1 MTRSLA
7 NLVSLTFY
15 VYGLPIFSY
24 DHLFV
29 YEFMFDLL
37 AAVQQRRVVIENNH
51 GEKLSG
57 ILHETGS
64 KQLVIVCHGFQSSKE
79 RIPMVNLA
87 SALEKEGISAFRFDF
102 AGNGE
107 SEGLFQYG
115 NYRREAED
123 LRAVVQYFRG
133 ENRVISAVIGH
144 SKGSSK
150 GVNIHN
156 DNFLFE
162 IEILLIDEEM
172 FSHLKWNHLDYGS
185 LEKRANL
192 IQDYFAGGNVVLL
205 YASKYNDV
213 HTVVNISGRFNLE
226 KGMEGRLGKDFLL
239 RLQQH
244 GYIDVFNRKGK
255 FEYRVTEESLKDRLT
270 TDTCEACLSIQQD
283 CRVLTV
289 HGSMDK
295 IVPVEDALEFVKF
308 IPNHKLHIIKGAN
321 HEYTS
326 HQGELTSVVLDFLR
340 ESFNVEKD
348 MPKLLLKD
356 HSFRSRL

>member
-1 MTRSLA
+1 MTQSLA
-7 NLVSLTFY
+7 
-15 VYGLPIFSY
+15 
-24 DHLFV
+24 DR
-29 YEFMFDLL
+29 
-37 AAVQQRRVVIENNH
+37 AVQQRRVVIENNH

-87 SALEKEGISAFRFDF
+87 AALEKEGVSAFRFDF

-107 SEGLFQYG
+107 SEGSFQYG

-123 LRAVVQYFRG
+123 LRAVVQHFRR

-144 SKGSSK
+144 SK
-150 GVNIHN
+150 
-156 DNFLFE
+156 
-162 IEILLIDEEM
+162 
-172 FSHLKWNHLDYGS
+172 
-185 LEKRANL
+185 
-192 IQDYFAGGNVVLL
+192 GGNVVLL

-213 HTVVNISGRFNLE
+213 HAVVNISGRFNLE

-239 RLQQH
+239 RLKQH

-270 TDTCEACLSIQQD
+270 TDIHAVCLLIQQE

-295 IVPVEDALEFVKF
+295 FVPAEDALEFAKF
-308 IPNHKLHIIKGAN
+308 IPNHKLHIIEGAN

-340 ESFNVEKD
+340 ENFNAEKD
-348 MPKLLLKD
+348 MPKLPLKD
-356 HSFRSRL
+356 HPFRSRL

>member
-1 MTRSLA
+1 MRI
-7 NLVSLTFY
+7 V
-15 VYGLPIFSY
+15 
-24 DHLFV
+24 
-29 YEFMFDLL
+29 MFIIL
-37 AAVQQRRVVIENNH
+37 AVQQRRVVIENNH

-87 SALEKEGISAFRFDF
+87 AALEKEGISAFRFDF

-107 SEGLFQYG
+107 SEGSFQYG

-123 LRAVVQYFRG
+123 LRAVVQHFRR

-144 SKGSSK
+144 SK
-150 GVNIHN
+150 
-156 DNFLFE
+156 
-162 IEILLIDEEM
+162 
-172 FSHLKWNHLDYGS
+172 
-185 LEKRANL
+185 
-192 IQDYFAGGNVVLL
+192 GGNVVLL

-213 HTVVNISGRFNLE
+213 HAVVNISGRFNLE

-239 RLQQH
+239 RLKQH

-270 TDTCEACLSIQQD
+270 TDIHAVCLLIQQE

-295 IVPVEDALEFVKF
+295 FVPAEDALEFAKF

-340 ESFNVEKD
+340 ENFNAEKD
-348 MPKLLLKD
+348 MPKLPLKD
-356 HSFRSRL
+356 HPFRSRL

>member
-1 MTRSLA
+1 MTQSLA
-7 NLVSLTFY
+7 NR
-15 VYGLPIFSY
+15 
-24 DHLFV
+24 
-29 YEFMFDLL
+29 
-37 AAVQQRRVVIENNH
+37 AVQQRRVVIENNH

-87 SALEKEGISAFRFDF
+87 AVLEKEGISAFRFDF

-107 SEGLFQYG
+107 SEGSFQYG

-123 LRAVVQYFRG
+123 LRAVVQHFRR

-144 SKGSSK
+144 SK
-150 GVNIHN
+150 
-156 DNFLFE
+156 
-162 IEILLIDEEM
+162 
-172 FSHLKWNHLDYGS
+172 
-185 LEKRANL
+185 
-192 IQDYFAGGNVVLL
+192 GGNVVLL

-239 RLQQH
+239 RLKQH
-244 GYIDVFNRKGK
+244 GHIDVFNRKGK

-270 TDTCEACLSIQQD
+270 TDIHAVCLLIQQE

-295 IVPVEDALEFVKF
+295 IVPAEDALEFAKF
-308 IPNHKLHIIKGAN
+308 IPNHKLHIIRGAN

-340 ESFNVEKD
+340 ENFDAEKD
-348 MPKLLLKD
+348 MPKLPLKD

>member
-1 MTRSLA
+1 MTQSLA
-7 NLVSLTFY
+7 
-15 VYGLPIFSY
+15 
-24 DHLFV
+24 DR
-29 YEFMFDLL
+29 
-37 AAVQQRRVVIENNH
+37 AVQQRRVVIENNH

-87 SALEKEGISAFRFDF
+87 AALEKEGISAFRFDF

-107 SEGLFQYG
+107 SEGSFQYG

-123 LRAVVQYFRG
+123 LRAVVQHFRR

-144 SKGSSK
+144 SK
-150 GVNIHN
+150 
-156 DNFLFE
+156 
-162 IEILLIDEEM
+162 
-172 FSHLKWNHLDYGS
+172 
-185 LEKRANL
+185 
-192 IQDYFAGGNVVLL
+192 GGNVVLL

-213 HTVVNISGRFNLE
+213 HAVVNISGRFNLE

-239 RLQQH
+239 RLKQH

-270 TDTCEACLSIQQD
+270 TDIHAVCLLIQQE

-295 IVPVEDALEFVKF
+295 FVPAEDALEFAKF

-340 ESFNVEKD
+340 ENFNAEKD
-348 MPKLLLKD
+348 MPKLPLKD

>member
-1 MTRSLA
+1 MTQSLA
-7 NLVSLTFY
+7 NR
-15 VYGLPIFSY
+15 
-24 DHLFV
+24 
-29 YEFMFDLL
+29 
-37 AAVQQRRVVIENNH
+37 AVQQRRVVIENNH

-87 SALEKEGISAFRFDF
+87 AALEKEGISAFRFDF

-107 SEGLFQYG
+107 SEGSFQYG

-123 LRAVVQYFRG
+123 LRAVVQHFHG

-144 SKGSSK
+144 SK
-150 GVNIHN
+150 
-156 DNFLFE
+156 
-162 IEILLIDEEM
+162 
-172 FSHLKWNHLDYGS
+172 
-185 LEKRANL
+185 
-192 IQDYFAGGNVVLL
+192 GGNVVLL

-239 RLQQH
+239 KLKQH

-270 TDTCEACLSIQQD
+270 TDIHAVCLLIQQE

-295 IVPVEDALEFVKF
+295 FVPAEDALEFAKF

-340 ESFNVEKD
+340 ENFNAEKD
-348 MPKLLLKD
+348 MPELPLKD

>member
-1 MTRSLA
+1 MTQSLA
-7 NLVSLTFY
+7 NR
-15 VYGLPIFSY
+15 
-24 DHLFV
+24 
-29 YEFMFDLL
+29 
-37 AAVQQRRVVIENNH
+37 AVQQRRVVIENNH

-87 SALEKEGISAFRFDF
+87 AALEKEGISAFRFDF

-107 SEGLFQYG
+107 SEGSFQYG

-123 LRAVVQYFRG
+123 LRAVVQHFRR

-144 SKGSSK
+144 SK
-150 GVNIHN
+150 
-156 DNFLFE
+156 
-162 IEILLIDEEM
+162 
-172 FSHLKWNHLDYGS
+172 
-185 LEKRANL
+185 
-192 IQDYFAGGNVVLL
+192 GGNVVLL

-239 RLQQH
+239 RLKQH
-244 GYIDVFNRKGK
+244 GHIDVFNRKGK

-270 TDTCEACLSIQQD
+270 TDIHAVCLLIQQE

-295 IVPVEDALEFVKF
+295 IVPAEDASEFAKF

-340 ESFNVEKD
+340 ENFNAEKD
-348 MPKLLLKD
+348 MPKLPLKD

>member
-1 MTRSLA
+1 MTQSLA
-7 NLVSLTFY
+7 NR
-15 VYGLPIFSY
+15 
-24 DHLFV
+24 
-29 YEFMFDLL
+29 
-37 AAVQQRRVVIENNH
+37 AAQQQRVVVENYH

-87 SALEKEGISAFRFDF
+87 AALEKEGISAFRFDF

-107 SEGLFQYG
+107 SEGSFQYG

-123 LRAVVQYFRG
+123 LRAVVQHFHG

-144 SKGSSK
+144 SK
-150 GVNIHN
+150 
-156 DNFLFE
+156 
-162 IEILLIDEEM
+162 
-172 FSHLKWNHLDYGS
+172 
-185 LEKRANL
+185 
-192 IQDYFAGGNVVLL
+192 GGNVVLL

-239 RLQQH
+239 KLKQH

-270 TDTCEACLSIQQD
+270 TDIHAVCLLIQQE

-295 IVPVEDALEFVKF
+295 FVPAEDALEFAKF

-340 ESFNVEKD
+340 ENFNAEKD
-348 MPKLLLKD
+348 MPELPLKD

>member
-1 MTRSLA
+1 MTQSLA
-7 NLVSLTFY
+7 NR
-15 VYGLPIFSY
+15 
-24 DHLFV
+24 
-29 YEFMFDLL
+29 
-37 AAVQQRRVVIENNH
+37 AVQQRRVVIENNH

-87 SALEKEGISAFRFDF
+87 AVLEKEGISAFRFDF

-107 SEGLFQYG
+107 SEGSFQYG

-123 LRAVVQYFRG
+123 LRAVVQHFRR

-144 SKGSSK
+144 SK
-150 GVNIHN
+150 
-156 DNFLFE
+156 
-162 IEILLIDEEM
+162 
-172 FSHLKWNHLDYGS
+172 
-185 LEKRANL
+185 
-192 IQDYFAGGNVVLL
+192 GGNVVLL

-239 RLQQH
+239 RLKQH

-255 FEYRVTEESLKDRLT
+255 YEYRVTEESLKDRLT
-270 TDTCEACLSIQQD
+270 TDIHAVCLLIQQE

-295 IVPVEDALEFVKF
+295 IVPAEDASEFAKF

-340 ESFNVEKD
+340 ENFNAEKD
-348 MPKLLLKD
+348 MPKLPLKD

>member
-1 MTRSLA
+1 MTQSLA
-7 NLVSLTFY
+7 NR
-15 VYGLPIFSY
+15 
-24 DHLFV
+24 
-29 YEFMFDLL
+29 
-37 AAVQQRRVVIENNH
+37 AVQQRRVVIENNH
-51 GEKLSG
+51 DEKLSG

-87 SALEKEGISAFRFDF
+87 AALEKEGVSAFRFDF

-107 SEGLFQYG
+107 SEGSFQYG

-123 LRAVVQYFRG
+123 LRAVVQHFRR

-144 SKGSSK
+144 SK
-150 GVNIHN
+150 
-156 DNFLFE
+156 
-162 IEILLIDEEM
+162 
-172 FSHLKWNHLDYGS
+172 
-185 LEKRANL
+185 
-192 IQDYFAGGNVVLL
+192 GGNVVLL

-213 HTVVNISGRFNLE
+213 HAVVNISGRFNLE

-239 RLQQH
+239 RLKQH

-270 TDTCEACLSIQQD
+270 TDIHAVCLLIQQE

-295 IVPVEDALEFVKF
+295 FVPAEDALEFAKF

-340 ESFNVEKD
+340 ENFNAEKD
-348 MPKLLLKD
+348 MPKLPLKD

>member
-1 MTRSLA
+1 MTQSLA
-7 NLVSLTFY
+7 NR
-15 VYGLPIFSY
+15 
-24 DHLFV
+24 
-29 YEFMFDLL
+29 
-37 AAVQQRRVVIENNH
+37 AVHQRRVVIENNH

-87 SALEKEGISAFRFDF
+87 AALEKEGISAFRFDF

-107 SEGLFQYG
+107 SEGSFQYG

-123 LRAVVQYFRG
+123 LRAVVQHFRR

-144 SKGSSK
+144 SK
-150 GVNIHN
+150 
-156 DNFLFE
+156 
-162 IEILLIDEEM
+162 
-172 FSHLKWNHLDYGS
+172 
-185 LEKRANL
+185 
-192 IQDYFAGGNVVLL
+192 GGNVVLL

-213 HTVVNISGRFNLE
+213 HAVVNISGRFNLE

-239 RLQQH
+239 RLKQH

-270 TDTCEACLSIQQD
+270 TDIHAVCLLIQQE

-295 IVPVEDALEFVKF
+295 FVPAEDALEFAKF

-340 ESFNVEKD
+340 ENFNAEKD
-348 MPKLLLKD
+348 MSKLPLKD

>member
-1 MTRSLA
+1 MTQSLA
-7 NLVSLTFY
+7 NR
-15 VYGLPIFSY
+15 
-24 DHLFV
+24 
-29 YEFMFDLL
+29 
-37 AAVQQRRVVIENNH
+37 AVQQRRVVIENNH

-87 SALEKEGISAFRFDF
+87 AVLEKEGISAFRFDF

-107 SEGLFQYG
+107 SEGSFQYG

-123 LRAVVQYFRG
+123 LRAVVQHFRR

-144 SKGSSK
+144 SK
-150 GVNIHN
+150 
-156 DNFLFE
+156 
-162 IEILLIDEEM
+162 
-172 FSHLKWNHLDYGS
+172 
-185 LEKRANL
+185 
-192 IQDYFAGGNVVLL
+192 GGNVVLL

-239 RLQQH
+239 RLKQH

-255 FEYRVTEESLKDRLT
+255 YEYRVTEESLKDRLT
-270 TDTCEACLSIQQD
+270 TDIHAVCLLIQQE

-295 IVPVEDALEFVKF
+295 IVPAEDALEFAKF
-308 IPNHKLHIIKGAN
+308 IPNHKLHIIRGAN

-340 ESFNVEKD
+340 ENFNAEKD
-348 MPKLLLKD
+348 MPKLPLKD

>member
-1 MTRSLA
+1 MTQSLA
-7 NLVSLTFY
+7 
-15 VYGLPIFSY
+15 
-24 DHLFV
+24 DR
-29 YEFMFDLL
+29 
-37 AAVQQRRVVIENNH
+37 AVQQRRVVIENNH

-87 SALEKEGISAFRFDF
+87 AALEKEGVSAFRFDF

-107 SEGLFQYG
+107 SEGSFQYG

-123 LRAVVQYFRG
+123 LRAVVQHFRR

-144 SKGSSK
+144 SK
-150 GVNIHN
+150 
-156 DNFLFE
+156 
-162 IEILLIDEEM
+162 
-172 FSHLKWNHLDYGS
+172 
-185 LEKRANL
+185 
-192 IQDYFAGGNVVLL
+192 GGNVVLL

-213 HTVVNISGRFNLE
+213 HAVVNISGRFNLE

-239 RLQQH
+239 RLKQH

-270 TDTCEACLSIQQD
+270 TDIHAVCLLIQQE

-295 IVPVEDALEFVKF
+295 FVPAEDALEFAKF

-340 ESFNVEKD
+340 ENFNAEKD
-348 MPKLLLKD
+348 MPKLPLKD